1 MSPHNNVISFQIC
14 PRQGGQALGK
24 EMPGLHASAVRLP
37 GQGQT
42 GFTGVVRRAPGE
54 GRQRQSPVA
63 VDKKIKSKRVVGHPF
78 IQQILITHLLGAK
91 LCSGGGWGIRE
102 GICPSLGPPGELT
115 EERTSS

>member
-1 MSPHNNVISFQIC
+1 MSLAFRFAHARAV
-14 PRQGGQALGK
+14 RRLGK

-54 GRQRQSPVA
+54 GRQRQSTVA
-63 VDKKIKSKRVVGHPF
+63 VDKKIKSKRVIGHPF

-91 LCSGGGWGIRE
+91 LCSGGGWY
-102 GICPSLGPPGELT
+102 
-115 EERTSS
+115 